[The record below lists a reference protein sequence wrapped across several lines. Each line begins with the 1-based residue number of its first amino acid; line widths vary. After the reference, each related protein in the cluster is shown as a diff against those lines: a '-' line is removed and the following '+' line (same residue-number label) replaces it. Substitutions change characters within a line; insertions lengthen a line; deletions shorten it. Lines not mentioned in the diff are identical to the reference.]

1 MMAKGAK
8 ADGFTLHP
16 YDLGDT
22 IPEHNWGSPLL
33 NFLQYLAAWKTHT
46 SLPRWDTESGDSTSQ
61 AGSEYNQALAYA
73 RRILLPVCAG
83 TQLCFSN

>member
-22 IPEHNWGSPLL
+22 IPGDTIPEHNWEVAVAQLPTVSRGLE
-33 NFLQYLAAWKTHT
+33 NTHQSS
-46 SLPRWDTESGDSTSQ
+46 SLG
-61 AGSEYNQALAYA
+61 Y
-73 RRILLPVCAG
+73 RIG
-83 TQLCFSN
+83 